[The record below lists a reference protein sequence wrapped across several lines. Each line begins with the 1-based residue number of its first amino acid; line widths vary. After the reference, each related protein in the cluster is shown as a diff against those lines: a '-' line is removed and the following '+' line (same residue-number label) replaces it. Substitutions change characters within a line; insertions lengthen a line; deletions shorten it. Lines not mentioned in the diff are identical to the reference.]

1 MNLKKLLLSTSALLA
16 TGLIA
21 TTTMTS
27 CASVSQDII
36 DNMVDKGDSTL
47 FATGIS
53 IDKEFENALT
63 NEVGYNAFKQKLVD
77 DILYDWYKSN
87 KDSQTSYKENWTKWE
102 KDAKTSYDD
111 KVSSYKSN
119 HKNDWEYYF
128 QNEVL
133 DPVGGTKDAFIRNEI
148 AKSARSAFT
157 DLVFNSDDL
166 KLRQDSHP
174 TFDANDERFPTVNTP
189 SKQQVSNSANWD
201 KISFFSYNDPLFSNN
216 DTVKL
221 ANQFAVI
228 QRYVFE
234 KYMAMIK
241 PISTA
246 MCLWKY
252 AAPTSGM
259 DSIYNTDKIPS
270 SGDENNANN
279 SLNDEPK
286 EGLSASYEYP
296 AFAAPTSPI
305 SSTQVGNDLY
315 YQFSTAWNDQHNF
328 IDQNNGAINIDKSYT
343 EDSATLMITEG
354 NSAFSSLDI
363 SFAGIVGDLWNGYFG
378 DGATHINS
386 DYLNAKLAIP
396 SKYQDT
402 DILAN
407 FFFTNSESKP
417 NDKYSIDLSKLF
429 EYDGNSTLATGDA
442 FSSYLFNQNS
452 SPYAKTAGRNGVRY
466 VTPAVRLLDDS
477 DTKLPLILI
486 RDSFGVH
493 VIGLDCASY
502 ISSSS
507 QTNKWQAEANVLK
520 FRSLNESLGYG
531 NQGSG
536 MTLNSKL
543 KDYFTNNIDDIV
555 LGIWGEGIKS
565 HTTKSDENE
574 EEIFK
579 KNLWGDG
586 TFDTINSLIN
596 SQNTYFNYYKTLK
609 TLDDAN
615 KKLFQNS
622 SKYIKNDMFIKS
634 GNITSD
640 IYKNGLANPLPFV
653 LNDGN
658 AITAIS
664 ETSKLATI
672 SSTYTTSNLVYG
684 FDSNYLSNVAIANV
698 TKADLDG
705 FTSDAISKIQAFWGH
720 NAQPETSKKG
730 MLKYSEHILIKR
742 DGGIDEDKWAN
753 DAINAAFNAF
763 GGSDVFSNIVKY
775 NAYTK
780 YINDTYTSIEND
792 YANELT
798 AIYKSSSAITNDLPL
813 SYYSSSS
820 TITKNELKNVINNA
834 WSANQYKS
842 IETSGNQNYSSNAI
856 NYQLTL
862 ATLAWLTKDNN
873 KELINRLQ
881 SDISKGVSAAIVW
894 YEKDL
899 IPFNASFN
907 NQCSSANDFENIYG
921 FNANYLGMYDKTY
934 QETNM
939 TGNEPTMNKSYIEM
953 DNYYHYATM
962 PYYLDQNGTLGTLN
976 PAMNFLGIQ
985 TSRSSSQM
993 DTQVSDIIFNKNNQ
1007 HLYDSVSSLKEPTA
1021 GTNGEGSLYQYGSRS
1036 ELINAIEPSQDI
1048 SAIKSYA
1055 LNIRNCIPNNEDFNS
1070 KINLIDQGKDEQ
1082 GIDLVTPKQY
1092 KDILLP
1098 LLEDTNI
1105 IKDEMFKGFNFDD
1118 GQIGGVEI
1126 KNKSGGA
1133 AVRIDGCT
1141 YARAYMIQFCNRD
1154 LNSTGNDKYQ
1164 KITEHL
1170 IKIFG
1175 GQAAGE
1181 NILKS
1186 IAVQYAMNS
1195 DVKSKA
1201 ISDIIKEVFNS
1212 KKINVYDRR
1221 FNDQLGQSWV
1231 ADWKRTN

>member
-1 MNLKKLLLSTSALLA
+1 MKLKKLLLSTAALLA
-16 TGLIA
+16 TGLVV

-27 CASVSQDII
+27 CASVSQDIL

-47 FATGIS
+47 FATDLT
-53 IDKEFENALT
+53 IDKQFTNALT
-63 NEVGYNAFKQKLVD
+63 NETGYNAFKQKLVD
-77 DILYDWYKSN
+77 DILYDWYKTN
-87 KDSQTSYKENWTKWE
+87 KDSQTSYKDNWTKWE
-102 KDAKTSYDD
+102 KDAKTAYDD

-148 AKSARSAFT
+148 TKNVRTSFIDA
-157 DLVFNSDDL
+157 VFNTDDL
-166 KLRQDSHP
+166 KLSQNDP
-174 TFDANDERFPTVNTP
+174 TDERSPTVNTP
-189 SKQQVSNSANWD
+189 SKQQISSSDNWN
-201 KISFFSYNDPLFSNN
+201 KIGFFSYNDPLFSND
-216 DTVKL
+216 DTAKI

-228 QRYVFE
+228 QNYVFE

-252 AAPTSGM
+252 AAPTSGIN
-259 DSIYNTDKIPS
+259 SIYNADKIPS
-270 SGDENNANN
+270 SGGGGSDSDTTNTT
-279 SLNDEPK
+279 LKD

-315 YQFSTAWNDQHNF
+315 YQFSAVWNDQHNF

-354 NSAFSSLDI
+354 NSAFSSLDV
-363 SFAGIVGDLWNGYFG
+363 SFAGVVGDLWNGYFG
-378 DGATHINS
+378 NGQTHIDS
-386 DYLNAKLAIP
+386 DYLNAKLSIP

-402 DILAN
+402 DILSN
-407 FFFTNSESKP
+407 FFFTNDVDKP
-417 NDKYSIDLSKLF
+417 SDKYSIDLSKLF
-429 EYDGNSTLATGDA
+429 EYDGNSTLAKGDS

-452 SPYAKTAGRNGVRY
+452 SPYAKTTKSNGVRY
-466 VTPAVRLLDDS
+466 VTPAVRLIDNS
-477 DTKLPLILI
+477 DNKLPLILI

-502 ISSSS
+502 ING
-507 QTNKWQAEANVLK
+507 QTDKWAAEANVLK

-543 KDYFTNNIDDIV
+543 KEYFSNNADDII
-555 LGIWGEGIKS
+555 LGIWGKKLEA
-565 HTTKSDENE
+565 HTDKTGDDKETIFKSD
-574 EEIFK
+574 
-579 KNLWGDG
+579 LWGDG
-586 TFDTINSLIN
+586 TFDYINGLIN
-596 SQNTYFNYYKTLK
+596 AQSTYFNYYKVLK

-615 KKLFQNS
+615 KKLFQNN
-622 SKYIKNDMFIKS
+622 SKYVKNDMFIKT

-658 AITAIS
+658 VVPGFTTDSSLTTA
-664 ETSKLATI
+664 A
-672 SSTYTTSNLVYG
+672 STYTTSNLVYG
-684 FDSNYLSNVAIANV
+684 FDSNYLPSVNTHNI
-698 TKADLDG
+698 TSLSKKDLDDVAKAAN
-705 FTSDAISKIQAFWGH
+705 SAIQKFWTH
-720 NAQPETSKKG
+720 NAQPETSKNG

-742 DGGIDEDKWAN
+742 DGGQDEDKWAN

-763 GGSDVFSNIVKY
+763 GGSDIFSNIVKY

-780 YINDTYTSIEND
+780 YINDTQSSIESD

-798 AIYKSSSAITNDLPL
+798 AIYKSSSVLTSDLPL
-813 SYYSSSS
+813 TYYSSSK
-820 TITKNELKNVINNA
+820 TITAAQLKDVINNA
-834 WSANQYKS
+834 WNSSQYKS
-842 IETSGNQNYSSNAI
+842 IETGGSQNYSSNVI

-862 ATLAWLTKDNN
+862 ATLSWLTNDNN

-881 SDISKGVSAAIVW
+881 SDVSKNVSAAIVW

-907 NQCSSANDFENIYG
+907 KLCSNSADFENIYG
-921 FNANYLGMYDKTY
+921 FSPNYLGMYDKTY
-934 QETNM
+934 QETDI
-939 TGNEPTMNKSYIEM
+939 TGDEPAMNKSYIEM
-953 DNYYHYATM
+953 GNYYHYATM
-962 PYYLDQNGTLGTLN
+962 PYYSGPNSEIISTLS

-993 DTQVSDIIFNKNNQ
+993 DTQVSDIIFNRNNQ
-1007 HLYDSVSSLKEPTA
+1007 HLYDSVSSLHNPSA
-1021 GTNGEGSLYQYGSRS
+1021 GTNGEGSLYQYGSRK
-1036 ELINAIEPSQDI
+1036 ELINTIEPSQDI
-1048 SAIKSYA
+1048 SEIKSYA
-1055 LNIRNCIPNNEDFNS
+1055 LNIRNCVPNNEAFNTAV
-1070 KINLIDQGKDEQ
+1070 NLIDQGKDAQ
-1082 GIDLVTPKQY
+1082 GRDLVTPQQY

-1098 LLEDTNI
+1098 QLKDTNV
-1105 IKDEMFKGFNFDD
+1105 IKDEMFKGFNFDN

-1133 AVRIDGCT
+1133 AIRIEGST

-1154 LNSTGNDKYQ
+1154 LNSTADKDKY
-1164 KITEHL
+1164 KNITNHL
-1170 IKIFG
+1170 VKIFG
-1175 GQAAGE
+1175 GGVAGK
-1181 NILKS
+1181 NILRS

-1195 DVKSKA
+1195 DIQSKA
-1201 ISDIIKEVFNS
+1201 ISDIIKKVFNS

>member
-1 MNLKKLLLSTSALLA
+1 MKLKKLLLSTAALLA
-16 TGLIA
+16 TGLVV
-21 TTTMTS
+21 TTTTTS
-27 CASVSQDII
+27 CASVSQDVL

-47 FATGIS
+47 FATDIT
-53 IDKEFENALT
+53 IDKEFTNALT
-63 NEVGYNAFKQKLVD
+63 NATGYDAFKQKLVD
-77 DILYDWYKSN
+77 DILYDWYKTN
-87 KDSQTSYKENWTKWE
+87 KDSQTSYKDNWTKWE
-102 KDAKTSYDD
+102 KDAKSAYDD

-148 AKSARSAFT
+148 VKNVRTSFIDA
-157 DLVFNSDDL
+157 VFNTDDL
-166 KLRQDSHP
+166 KLSQN
-174 TFDANDERFPTVNTP
+174 DATDERSPTVNTP
-189 SKQQVSNSANWD
+189 SKQQISSSDNWN
-201 KISFFSYNDPLFSNN
+201 KIGFFSYNDPLFSND
-216 DTVKL
+216 DTAKI

-228 QRYVFE
+228 QNYVFE
-234 KYMAMIK
+234 KYMAVIR

-252 AAPTSGM
+252 AAPTAGIN
-259 DSIYNTDKIPS
+259 SIYNANKIPS
-270 SGDENNANN
+270 SGGDSDKTNTTLKDGE
-279 SLNDEPK
+279 
-286 EGLSASYEYP
+286 LSASYEYP

-305 SSTQVGNDLY
+305 SSSQVGNDLY
-315 YQFSTAWNDQHNF
+315 YQFSAVWNDQHNF

-363 SFAGIVGDLWNGYFG
+363 SFAGVVSDLWNGYFG
-378 DGATHINS
+378 NGQTHIHINN
-386 DYLNAKLAIP
+386 DYLNAKLSIP

-402 DILAN
+402 DILSN
-407 FFFTNSESKP
+407 FFFTNDEDKP
-417 NDKYSIDLSKLF
+417 SDKYSIDLSKLF
-429 EYDGNSTLATGDA
+429 EYDGNSTLAKGDS

-452 SPYAKTAGRNGVRY
+452 SPYAKTTKSNGVRY
-466 VTPAVRLLDDS
+466 VTPAVRLLGNS
-477 DTKLPLILI
+477 DNKLPLILI

-502 ISSSS
+502 ISSQSD
-507 QTNKWQAEANVLK
+507 KWAAEANVLK

-543 KDYFTNNIDDIV
+543 KEYFSNNADDII
-555 LGIWGEGIKS
+555 LEIWGKKIEA
-565 HTTKSDENE
+565 HTAKTGDDKET
-574 EEIFK
+574 IFK
-579 KNLWGDG
+579 ENLWGDG
-586 TFDTINSLIN
+586 TFDYINGLIN
-596 SQNTYFNYYKTLK
+596 AQSTYFNYYKVLK

-615 KKLFQNS
+615 KKLFQNN
-622 SKYIKNDMFIKS
+622 SKYVKNDMFIKT

-658 AITAIS
+658 VTSVFSIDSSLLTA
-664 ETSKLATI
+664 A
-672 SSTYTTSNLVYG
+672 STYTASNLIYG
-684 FDSNYLSNVAIANV
+684 FDSNYLPSVNGHNITNLS
-698 TKADLDG
+698 KKDLDKVAA
-705 FTSDAISKIQAFWGH
+705 DANNAIQTFWTH
-720 NAQPETSKKG
+720 NAQPETSKDG

-742 DGGIDEDKWAN
+742 DCGQDEDKWAN

-763 GGSDVFSNIVKY
+763 GGSDIFSNIVKY

-780 YINDTYTSIEND
+780 YINDTQSSIEST

-798 AIYKSSSAITNDLPL
+798 AIYKSSSAFTSDLPL
-813 SYYSSSS
+813 TYYSSSKP
-820 TITKNELKNVINNA
+820 ITANQLKDAINNA
-834 WSANQYKS
+834 WNSNQYKS
-842 IETSGNQNYSSNAI
+842 IETSGSQNYSSNAI

-862 ATLAWLTKDNN
+862 ATLSWLTNDNN

-881 SDISKGVSAAIVW
+881 SDVGKNVSAAIVW

-907 NQCSSANDFENIYG
+907 NQCSNPSDFENIYC
-921 FNANYLGMYDKTY
+921 FNPNYLGMYDKTY
-934 QETNM
+934 QETDI
-939 TGNEPTMNKSYIEM
+939 TGDEPAMNKSFVEM
-953 DNYYHYATM
+953 SNYYNYATM
-962 PYYLDQNGTLGTLN
+962 PYYSGTGSNISTLS

-993 DTQVSDIIFNKNNQ
+993 DTQVSDIIFNRNNQ
-1007 HLYDSVSSLKEPTA
+1007 HLYDSVSSLHNPQA
-1021 GTNGEGSLYQYGSRS
+1021 GEKGEGSLYQYGSRE

-1048 SAIKSYA
+1048 SEIKSYA
-1055 LNIRNCIPNNEDFNS
+1055 LNIRNCIPNNEAFNTAV
-1070 KINLIDQGKDEQ
+1070 NLIDQGKDAQ
-1082 GIDLVTPKQY
+1082 GRDLVTPQQY
-1092 KDILLP
+1092 KDILLDQLRNP
-1098 LLEDTNI
+1098 DV

-1118 GQIGGVEI
+1118 NQIGGVEI

-1133 AVRIDGCT
+1133 AIRIDGST

-1154 LNSTGNDKYQ
+1154 LNSTADGDKYEN
-1164 KITEHL
+1164 ITNHL
-1170 IKIFG
+1170 VKIFG
-1175 GQAAGE
+1175 GETAGK
-1181 NILKS
+1181 NILRS

-1195 DVKSKA
+1195 DIQSKA
-1201 ISDIIKEVFNS
+1201 ISDIIKKVFNG